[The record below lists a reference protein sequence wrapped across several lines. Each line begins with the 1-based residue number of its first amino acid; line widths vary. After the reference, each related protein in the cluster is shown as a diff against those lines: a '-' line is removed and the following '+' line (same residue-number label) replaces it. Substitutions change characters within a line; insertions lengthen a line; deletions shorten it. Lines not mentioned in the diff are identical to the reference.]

1 MGIEE
6 FFSAIREQCSSSEE
20 YAAELLRARGFL
32 LEDDELVI
40 SDNARLPDDEEYL
53 DRILRERNL
62 GETRERK
69 IILSPGANMEELFFV
84 DNRIGL
90 ISSCGWHEHWRRFVH
105 DKMPPKVPV
114 SWLEPFVAR
123 YAKAISACGVKT
135 YLTCDGNHPEKRPPH
150 KIIVEC
156 EGQPGEVWHKML
168 CGICLSAGF
177 KLGWDAGCKEIR
189 IREKDKWSTYAELNR
204 AAAFLYRNREALRNV
219 RWGASEAISPSMT
232 RRLSDEE
239 LVKIFSDKANSILE
253 KLSLRA
259 AFDR

>member
-6 FFSAIREQCSSSEE
+6 FFSTIREQCFSNEE
-20 YAAELLRARGFL
+20 YNAELLRARGFL
-32 LEDDELVI
+32 LEDEDLVI
-40 SDNARLPDDEEYL
+40 SDNSRLPDDEEYL
-53 DRILRERNL
+53 DRILREKKL
-62 GETRERK
+62 GATRDRK

-84 DNRIGL
+84 DNRIGI
-90 ISSCGWHEHWRRFVH
+90 ISSCGRPEDWRRFVH

-156 EGQPGEVWHKML
+156 EGHPAEIWHKML
-168 CGICLSAGF
+168 CGICMSAGF
-177 KLGWDAGCKEIR
+177 RLEWDAGCREIR
-189 IREKDKWSTYAELNR
+189 IREKNKWNIYAELNR

-219 RWGASEAISPSMT
+219 RWRASEGISPSMT
-232 RRLSDEE
+232 RRLSYKE
-239 LVKIFSDKANSILE
+239 LAEIFSDKANSLLE
-253 KLSLRA
+253 KLSLRHIK
-259 AFDR
+259 